1 MRELTCLIA
10 EDSSVER
17 DGLRFLIESKRYP
30 VRVLEAANGEDA
42 LENMEKERA
51 DILIT
56 DIRMPFM
63 DGLALSRAIRERGW
77 RTKILICSAYGEFTY
92 AKQAIEYGVSGYLLK
107 PIQRGE
113 FYRQFE
119 QLLSGLEQEE
129 KEEEH
134 DAQTEHGAIESVLR
148 VIHERYR
155 EPLTLEGLAQGVH
168 FAPTYL
174 SALFRKK
181 TGTTLIKYLTNYRME
196 RAAEMLTKSDLPIA
210 EIARRVGYD
219 NISYF
224 SLLFKARFGVSPAQF
239 RKARRTGDKT

>member
-30 VRVLEAANGEDA
+30 VRILEAANGEDA
-42 LENMEKERA
+42 LETMKTERA

-63 DGLALSRAIRERGW
+63 DGLTLSRTVRERGW

-129 KEEEH
+129 ED
-134 DAQTEHGAIESVLR
+134 DAQAEHGAIESILR
-148 VIHERYR
+148 VIHEQYK

-168 FAPTYL
+168 FSPTYL

-196 RAAEMLTKSDLPIA
+196 RAAGMLTKGDLPIA
-210 EIARRVGYD
+210 EIARRVSYD

-224 SLLFKARFGVSPAQF
+224 SLLFKARFGVSPAQY
-239 RKARRTGDKT
+239 RKAQRAGDGK

>member
-134 DAQTEHGAIESVLR
+134 DAQTEHGAI
-148 VIHERYR
+148 
-155 EPLTLEGLAQGVH
+155 VH

-196 RAAEMLTKSDLPIA
+196 RAAKMLTKSDLPIA